1 MFETMPTSSWPF
13 WKVIL
18 LSAVIL
24 QVNHHQT
31 KILHIKKTP
40 ERGKTIHDVVSFTN
54 IIHTNIF
61 VIRKSIIIVHGKST
75 TATESSCVMWMSSQ
89 RARIC
94 GGTSV
99 VLKFLYI
106 FKIPFSMSIQASK
119 PLQQQ
124 MVSLWIRHQMS
135 LSASIVTLLKK

>member
-1 MFETMPTSSWPF
+1 M
-13 WKVIL
+13 
-18 LSAVIL
+18 
-24 QVNHHQT
+24 Q
-31 KILHIKKTP
+31 
-40 ERGKTIHDVVSFTN
+40 DVVSFTN
-54 IIHTNIF
+54 IVHTNIS
-61 VIRKSIIIVHGKST
+61 VTRKSIVIVHGNPT
-75 TATESSCVMWMSSQ
+75 TATEYGCVMWMSSQ